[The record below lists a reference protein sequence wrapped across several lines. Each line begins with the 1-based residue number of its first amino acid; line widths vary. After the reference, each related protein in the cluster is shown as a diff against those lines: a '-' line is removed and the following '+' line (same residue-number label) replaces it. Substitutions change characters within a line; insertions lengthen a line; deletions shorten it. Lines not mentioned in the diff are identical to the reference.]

1 MTFTPFQDFLPKAIN
16 RHGLQKTVVAIG
28 VCDTFTNLKQ
38 SIFPEDAEN
47 RLTAK
52 NFKDGT
58 LTIGVPDSVWA
69 HEVIHRKDK
78 IIQDVNTKY
87 ADQVIKKIRTEVT
100 APIASTDPPAPGF
113 EQSTDTQGRA
123 I

>member
-1 MTFTPFQDFLPKAIN
+1 MTFSPFQEFLPKAIN
-16 RHGLQKTVVAIG
+16 QHGLQKTVVAIG

-100 APIASTDPPAPGF
+100 APITSIDPPAPTD
-113 EQSTDTQGRA
+113 SVDTQDRSA
-123 I
+123 A